1 MTLQIIGL
9 CRGDGKGYVKIKTSS
24 NPDELTA
31 FINTENNDS
40 IQCPVI
46 SIGFPGE
53 DKSACEEWGDFSH
66 KNSYESVVAV
76 PLLDNTKLTVHIKNR
91 NTHEEIGTFLFH
103 PLFSKV
109 KSRLTYHERPEFAS
123 QIR

>member
-24 NPDELTA
+24 SPDELTA
-31 FINTENNDS
+31 FINTEDNDS

-53 DKSACEEWGDFSH
+53 DKSACEKWGDFSH
-66 KNSYESVVAV
+66 KIVTN
-76 PLLDNTKLTVHIKNR
+76 P
-91 NTHEEIGTFLFH
+91 
-103 PLFSKV
+103 
-109 KSRLTYHERPEFAS
+109 
-123 QIR
+123 